1 MSRTPQP
8 VTKTVF
14 PWLKDNL
21 GKCLGG
27 LTGQDYPALKTAVQ
41 AVELWVSCDSQGKRH
56 AAVAFQHAVLAMQ
69 PQLRY
74 LAFHAIAHV
83 ADWPHREQLWTE
95 SGLVPLDNIPV
106 CAFGPGGS
114 QR

>member
-1 MSRTPQP
+1 MSATQP

-14 PWLKDNL
+14 PWLRANL

-27 LTGQDYPALKTAVQ
+27 LTGQDFPALKTAVQ
-41 AVELWVSCDSQGKRH
+41 AVELWCASDDRGREFAAQAFG
-56 AAVAFQHAVLAMQ
+56 AAVRAMQ

-83 ADWPHREQLWTE
+83 GDWSHRAQLWE
-95 SGLVPLDNIPV
+95 AAGLEPLERVPV
-106 CAFGPGGS
+106 CVHGPGGS